1 MENILHVQFPSME
14 RIWCCSQVW
23 KVSCVSQLTCAP
35 ISLRKGCRLP
45 SYGKGSSVS
54 PLSCMHAWRVWK
66 FGAVQFYALAKER
79 KSSLGKEIRVL
90 PRPSRVA
97 LLWDGLLC
105 AWIAWAWCWNVF
117 PFVNSVLHGATPLE
131 NRACTG
137 LVLLVVA
144 LHVSLSAALL
154 SMCLVWVMFGCSKIF
169 RIHPEILLMDGIL
182 VIKFRKFCYCVALP
196 VWYLQEQK
204 I

>member
-1 MENILHVQFPSME
+1 VLHVNWE
-14 RIWCCSQVW
+14 RIHVLFWKGNPSAAQAFTCCLAVGRAALRMD
-23 KVSCVSQLTCAP
+23 CM
-35 ISLRKGCRLP
+35 SLVLERL
-45 SYGKGSSVS
+45 SF
-54 PLSCMHAWRVWK
+54 CE
-66 FGAVQFYALAKER
+66 F
-79 KSSLGKEIRVL
+79 
-90 PRPSRVA
+90 
-97 LLWDGLLC
+97 
-105 AWIAWAWCWNVF
+105 
-117 PFVNSVLHGATPLE
+117 ATPLE